1 MTPQRPRPAEV
12 EPLEPSWKLPTGRHR
27 FPREVVERH
36 QRDRIIAGVANAL
49 SEHRYGSLTVE
60 HVIEAAG
67 VSRRTFYDA
76 FANKEEAVLVAHD
89 VIFERFLGSLVRAC
103 NSQTEWPL
111 KVKAALAAALEF
123 AAAEPGQAQLLTLDA
138 LASNVE
144 IAQRVLDANEHLA
157 SLLSSGRRLG
167 ERAAALPQLTE
178 KALIGAIT
186 AIVASRLMNREPETL
201 PSLLPEVLEL
211 TLIPYLGAEEA
222 RRFAGVEAV
231 QS

>member
-12 EPLEPSWKLPTGRHR
+12 EPLEPSWKLPSGRHR

-49 SEHRYGSLTVE
+49 AEHRYGSLTVE
-60 HVIEAAG
+60 HVIEEAG
-67 VSRRTFYDA
+67 ISRRTFYDN

-89 VIFERFLGSLVRAC
+89 VIFERFLGTLVRAC
-103 NSQTEWPL
+103 NSEQEWPL
-111 KVKAALAAALEF
+111 KVRAALAAALEF

-157 SLLSSGRRLG
+157 SLLGAGRRIS
-167 ERAAALPQLTE
+167 ERAANLPQLTE

-186 AIVASRLMNREPETL
+186 AIVASRLMNDEAEVL
-201 PSLLPEVLEL
+201 PDLLPELVEL
-211 TLIPYLGAEEA
+211 TLIPYLGVEEA
-222 RRFAGVEAV
+222 KRLSGAKAV
-231 QS
+231 PG

>member
-1 MTPQRPRPAEV
+1 MTPQRTRPAEA

-36 QRDRIIAGVANAL
+36 QRDRIIVGVANAL
-49 SEHRYGSLTVE
+49 AEHRYGSLTVE
-60 HVIEAAG
+60 HVIAAAG
-67 VSRRTFYDA
+67 VSRRTFYDN

-89 VIFERFLGSLVRAC
+89 VIFERFLGTLVRAC

-111 KVKAALAAALEF
+111 KVKAALAAALDF

-157 SLLSSGRRLG
+157 SLLSAGRRTS
-167 ERAAALPQLTE
+167 ERAAGLPQLTE
-178 KALIGAIT
+178 KALVGAIT
-186 AIVASRLMNREPETL
+186 AIVAARLMNREAESL
-201 PSLLPEVLEL
+201 PGLLPEVLEL

-222 RRFAGVEAV
+222 KRFAGVETA
-231 QS
+231 QG